1 MVQERQVMDS
11 GSLTDFIRIMLIIS
25 GVSLA
30 LAAFVFAFIV
40 WRVRKIN
47 IPPTATAVQALHAAP
62 FSVVLLLDL
71 LDLSLDFFSAP
82 ISWTLLGYLGLQPLR
97 GVTVVEGLIPAT
109 QAIPTM
115 TLAWLAVRLLKLE

>member
-1 MVQERQVMDS
+1 MDS
-11 GSLTDFIRIMLIIS
+11 VSLTEVLRIFLIIS

-30 LAAFVFAFIV
+30 LAAFVFALVV
-40 WRVRKIN
+40 WQMRKID
-47 IPPTATAVQALHAAP
+47 IPATATAIQALRASP

-97 GVTVVEGLIPAT
+97 GVTVIEGLIPAT

-115 TLAWLAVRLLKLE
+115 SLAWLAVRLFNLE